1 MKNPLKN
8 LIGRASSADA
18 SAALET
24 RRAELEAAQKALE
37 DAKAKRTAA
46 IEADASDADIS
57 KLNRTIIGL
66 GENVETSVE
75 RVTVAE
81 KRLAEAEAAEQ
92 AEREAG
98 ASKSIDSII
107 KSHRSKTAEETA
119 ASYRALLKTVI
130 AIEEAK
136 IETARLAAIAGRPW
150 GPWSF
155 ENAVRGV
162 DGAEEVLKSSEV
174 ELWCDQHGTPL
185 QDQPSRV
192 NSDGNGGFFIPVQES
207 QRSVF
212 GGGAMT
218 FAVIR
223 RKFRREEFHVGDR
236 DASNPEPLAST
247 LYLPPIVG
255 GRPAIWDG
263 SRLRGHEPADIL
275 NAARAALDRIDEQLA
290 ELRAGRR
297 HRGSPET
304 RLIPLD

>member
-8 LIGRASSADA
+8 LIGRASSADV
-18 SAALET
+18 SAALDK

-57 KLNRTIIGL
+57 KLNRTIIDL
-66 GENVETSVE
+66 GENVETAVE

-98 ASKSIDSII
+98 ANESVNSII

-119 ASYRALLKTVI
+119 ASYRAMLKTVI

-136 IETARLAAIAGRPW
+136 SETARLAAIAGRSW
-150 GPWSF
+150 GAWSF

-162 DGAEEVLKSSEV
+162 DGAEEIVRSSEI
-174 ELWCDQHGTPL
+174 ELWCGRNGQPL
-185 QDQPSRV
+185 QDQPRIVSP
-192 NSDGNGGFFIPVQES
+192 DGYGGFFIPIARENQS
-207 QRSVF
+207 SMGGGRTTFSVF
-212 GGGAMT
+212 KH
-218 FAVIR
+218 R
-223 RKFRREEFHVGDR
+223 FRREEFHAGDR

-263 SRLRGHEPADIL
+263 SRFADREPAEII
-275 NAARAALDRIDEQLA
+275 NAARAALDMIDAQLS